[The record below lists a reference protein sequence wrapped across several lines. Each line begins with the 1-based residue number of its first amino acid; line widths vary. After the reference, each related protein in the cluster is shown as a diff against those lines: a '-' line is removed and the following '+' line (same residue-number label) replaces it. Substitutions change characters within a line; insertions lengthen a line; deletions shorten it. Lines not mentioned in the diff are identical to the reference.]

1 MVNIYSQLEEKL
13 AAEVRYS
20 CTFDWSWQFVCFVPM
35 YWKKIEEVDNDEETG
50 KMFISYL
57 SITDFVMHNL
67 QTIKGHD
74 YALTRISTFKLEL
87 Y

>member
-1 MVNIYSQLEEKL
+1 
-13 AAEVRYS
+13 
-20 CTFDWSWQFVCFVPM
+20 M
-35 YWKKIEEVDNDEETG
+35 YWKKKIEEVDNDEETAG

-74 YALTRISTFKLEL
+74 YALTRISTFKLE
-87 Y
+87 

>member
-1 MVNIYSQLEEKL
+1 
-13 AAEVRYS
+13 
-20 CTFDWSWQFVCFVPM
+20 M